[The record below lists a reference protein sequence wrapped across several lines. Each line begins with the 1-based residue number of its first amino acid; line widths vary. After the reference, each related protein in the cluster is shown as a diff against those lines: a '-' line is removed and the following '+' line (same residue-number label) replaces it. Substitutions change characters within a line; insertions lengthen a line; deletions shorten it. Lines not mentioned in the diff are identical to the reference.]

1 MNKRNLTKGL
11 SYLILFLG
19 ALIMLIPFLWMV
31 DTALKT
37 APETVQTPPTWFPK
51 HWQFNNFVLAFKAAP
66 FITYFINSII
76 VTFLTTLG
84 QLVTTILA
92 AFAFAK
98 LNFFGK
104 RPLFLICIGT
114 MMIPGEILII
124 PNFVTLSHLHLIN
137 TYGALIL
144 PWLASVFSVFTL
156 RQTFMSISDE
166 LYYAAKIDGSSD
178 WNFLWNIMV
187 PLSKSSII
195 AIVILQIIGS
205 WNSFMW
211 PLIVTN
217 TDNLRTL
224 PVGLSTF
231 TSDAG
236 TEFQLLMAASTIII
250 VPIIIVYILLQKHI
264 IEGVSKAGLK
274 A

>member
-1 MNKRNLTKGL
+1 MNKKILSNGL

-19 ALIMLIPFLWMV
+19 AVIMIIPFLWML

-51 HWQFNNFVLAFKAAP
+51 HWQFSNFSLAFKAAP
-66 FITYFINSII
+66 FVTYFINSVI

-84 QLVTTILA
+84 QLFTTILA

-98 LNFFGK
+98 LEFYGK
-104 RPLFLICIGT
+104 RILFLICIGT

-144 PWLASVFSVFTL
+144 PWLASIFSVFTL
-156 RQTFMSISDE
+156 RQTFMSIPDQ

-178 WNFLWNIMV
+178 WGFLWNMMV
-187 PLSKSSII
+187 PLSKSSIT
-195 AIVILQIIGS
+195 AVAILQIIGS

-217 TDNLRTL
+217 SDNLRTL
-224 PVGLSTF
+224 PVGLSAF

-250 VPIIIVYILLQKHI
+250 VPIIILYIFLQKHI
-264 IEGVSKAGLK
+264 IEGVSKAGIK